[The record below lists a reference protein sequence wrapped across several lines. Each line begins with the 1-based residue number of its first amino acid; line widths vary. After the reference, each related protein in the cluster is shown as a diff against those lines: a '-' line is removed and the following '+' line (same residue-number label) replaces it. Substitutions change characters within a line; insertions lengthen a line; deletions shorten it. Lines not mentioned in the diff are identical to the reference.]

1 MQLYK
6 EIKNRDI
13 VIVGQQPWDVAI
25 GSNCKDI
32 AIEMSKNNRVLYVNS
47 PLDISTIIHT
57 HKRPEVKKRLSL
69 LHKKMV
75 VTEVQN
81 RLWNYYPDTVI
92 LSVNWINSHKIFR
105 FFNRINN
112 KLFSKSIKKAI
123 KHLGFKNI
131 ILFNDNDIFRSF
143 YLKDFLKP
151 EVSIYY
157 SRDYLLSVDYWKKH
171 GISLERELISKS
183 DVCVANSTYL
193 ADYCRQYNP
202 HSYYVGQGCDISMYN
217 FDEGVEEVPQ
227 DIILIKKPIIG
238 YTGFLTSLR
247 LDIKL
252 LLNIAIAMPDY
263 SFVFIGPED
272 EDFKESKLHSLQNV
286 FFLGAKNPET
296 LPACIAAFDVCI
308 NPQLI
313 SEVTIGNYPRKV
325 DEYLAM
331 GKPVVATKTPAME
344 IFNQHTYLAES
355 YNDYCTLIQAALSED
370 NLTLQQQRKDFA
382 SQHTWE
388 KSVNEIYAAIIN
400 TAP

>member
-1 MQLYK
+1 M
-6 EIKNRDI
+6 
-13 VIVGQQPWDVAI
+13 
-25 GSNCKDI
+25 C
-32 AIEMSKNNRVLYVNS
+32 
-47 PLDISTIIHT
+47 
-57 HKRPEVKKRLSL
+57 
-69 LHKKMV
+69 
-75 VTEVQN
+75 
-81 RLWNYYPDTVI
+81 
-92 LSVNWINSHKIFR
+92 
-105 FFNRINN
+105 
-112 KLFSKSIKKAI
+112 
-123 KHLGFKNI
+123 
-131 ILFNDNDIFRSF
+131 NDNDILRSF
-143 YLKDFLKP
+143 HLKDFLTP

-157 SRDYLLSVDYWKKH
+157 SRDYLQSDVYWKKH
-171 GISLERELISKS
+171 GILLERQLISKN

-202 HSYYVGQGCDISMYN
+202 HSCYVGQGWDISMFN
-217 FDEGVEEVPQ
+217 FDKGIGEVPQ

-238 YTGFLTSLR
+238 YTSFLTSLR

-252 LLNIAIAMPDY
+252 LLNIAIANPDY
-263 SFVFIGPED
+263 SFIFIGPED
-272 EDFKESKLHSLQNV
+272 KDFKESKLYSLKNV
-286 FFLGAKNPET
+286 FFLSAKNPEM
-296 LPACIAAFDVCI
+296 LPAYIAAFDVCI
-308 NPQLI
+308 NQQLI

-400 TAP
+400 TAS

>member
-1 MQLYK
+1 MQLHK
-6 EIKNRDI
+6 ETKDRDI

-92 LSVNWINSHKIFR
+92 LSVNWIKNHKIFR

-123 KHLGFKNI
+123 KHLDFKNI

-157 SRDYLLSVDYWKKH
+157 SRDYLQSVVYWKKH
-171 GISLERELISKS
+171 GILLERQLISKN
-183 DVCVANSTYL
+183 DVCVANSTYM

-202 HSYYVGQGCDISMYN
+202 HSYYVGQGWDISMFN
-217 FDEGVEEVPQ
+217 FDKSIGEVPQ

-238 YTGFLTSLR
+238 YTSLLTSLR

-252 LLNIAIAMPDY
+252 LLNIAIAIPDY

-272 EDFKESKLHSLQNV
+272 KDFKESKLYSLKNV
-286 FFLGAKNPET
+286 FSLSAKNPET
-296 LPACIAAFDVCI
+296 LPASIAAFDVCI
-308 NPQLI
+308 NQQLI
-313 SEVTIGNYPRKV
+313 SEVTIGNYPSKV

-331 GKPVVATKTPAME
+331 GKPVVATKTPGME

-370 NLTLQQQRKDFA
+370 NLTFQQQRKDFA
-382 SQHTWE
+382 TSIRGR
-388 KSVNEIYAAIIN
+388 KMLAIFMLL
-400 TAP
+400 